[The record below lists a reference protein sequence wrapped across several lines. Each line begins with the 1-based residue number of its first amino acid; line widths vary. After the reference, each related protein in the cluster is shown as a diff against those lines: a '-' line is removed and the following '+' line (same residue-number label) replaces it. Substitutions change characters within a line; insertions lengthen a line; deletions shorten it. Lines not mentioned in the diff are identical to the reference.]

1 MKKIILF
8 LTATAILTSCSK
20 DKYTISGTAAGFE
33 NGKTVI
39 LETQDEK
46 GMGLIAVDTVKIENG
61 KFEIKGKVTEP
72 SFHTLQIEGAQ
83 GKIPFILE
91 NGDITI
97 VVNKDTIQKSKIS
110 GSYNNDEY
118 VKFNEEITKIQK
130 PLMDFQTANMQKM
143 QMAQQAKDTVTING
157 LMKEYTKIQTEI
169 GATSKAKYEDYANT
183 HPKAFISALII
194 QGMSNDP
201 TVDSKKIETMY
212 NSLDESLKISKPGKA
227 IKTKLA
233 ELKTP
238 SVGATAAPGAP
249 AAAPAQWRTD
259 FSAPNP
265 QGKTIS
271 LKESLGKVTI
281 VDFWASWCGPC
292 RRENPNVVAI
302 YNELHSKGLNIIGV
316 SLDEDPVKW
325 KEAIAKDKLT
335 WTQVSNLKGWEDPI
349 AKQYKVESI
358 PATFILDQSG
368 NVVAQDL
375 RGDELKAKI
384 IELLGK

>member
-8 LTATAILTSCSK
+8 LTATVLLTSCSK
-20 DKYTISGTAAGFE
+20 DKYTISGTATGFE

-157 LMKEYTKIQTEI
+157 LMKQYTKIQTEI

-238 SVGATAAPGAP
+238 SVGAKAAPSAP

-368 NVVAQDL
+368 KVVAQDL

>member
-8 LTATAILTSCSK
+8 LTATALLTSCSK
-20 DKYTISGTAAGFE
+20 DKYTITGTATGFE

-46 GMGLIAVDTVKIENG
+46 GMGLIAIDTVKIENG
-61 KFEIKGKVTEP
+61 KFEIKGKAIEP

-110 GSYNNDEY
+110 GTYSNDEY
-118 VKFNEEITKIQK
+118 VKFNEDITKVQK

-143 QMAQQAKDTVTING
+143 QTAQQAKDTAVING
-157 LMKEYTKIQTEI
+157 LMKEYSKIQAEI
-169 GATSKAKYEDYANT
+169 GVTSKAKYLDYAST
-183 HPKAFISALII
+183 HPKSFISVLII

-201 TVDSKKIETMY
+201 SADSKKAEAMY
-212 NSLDESLKISKPGKA
+212 NGLDESIKNTKPGKA
-227 IKTKLA
+227 VKAKLT
-233 ELKTP
+233 EMKSP
-238 SVGATAAPGAP
+238 SVGAAAP
-249 AAAPAQWRTD
+249 AAKWRTD
-259 FSAPNP
+259 FAAPNT

-271 LKESLGKVTI
+271 LAASLGKVTI

-292 RRENPNVVAI
+292 RKENPNVVAI
-302 YNELHSKGLNIIGV
+302 YAKFHAKGLNIIGV
-316 SLDEDPVKW
+316 SLDEDPLKW
-325 KEAIAKDKLT
+325 KEAIVKDKLT
-335 WTQVSNLKGWEDPI
+335 WNQVSNLKGWEDPI

-358 PATFILDQSG
+358 PATFILDASG
-368 NVVAQDL
+368 KVVAQDL
-375 RGDELKAKI
+375 RGDELEAKI
-384 IELLGK
+384 IELLAK

>member
-8 LTATAILTSCSK
+8 LTATALLTSCSK
-20 DKYTISGTAAGFE
+20 DKYTISGTAKGFE

-39 LETQDEK
+39 METQDDK
-46 GMGLIAVDTVKIENG
+46 GMGLIAVDTVKIEDG

-110 GSYNNDEY
+110 GTYSNDEY

-143 QMAQQAKDTVTING
+143 QTAQQTKDTATING

-169 GATSKAKYEDYANT
+169 GTTSKAKYVDYASN
-183 HPKAFISALII
+183 HPKSFISVLII

-201 TVDSKKIETMY
+201 AVDTKKIETMY
-212 NSLDESLKISKPGKA
+212 NSLDETLKNSKPGKA
-227 IKTKLA
+227 VKTKLA

-238 SVGATAAPGAP
+238 SVGASAVPAAP
-249 AAAPAQWRTD
+249 AA
-259 FSAPNP
+259 
-265 QGKTIS
+265 K
-271 LKESLGKVTI
+271 
-281 VDFWASWCGPC
+281 
-292 RRENPNVVAI
+292 
-302 YNELHSKGLNIIGV
+302 
-316 SLDEDPVKW
+316 
-325 KEAIAKDKLT
+325 
-335 WTQVSNLKGWEDPI
+335 
-349 AKQYKVESI
+349 
-358 PATFILDQSG
+358 
-368 NVVAQDL
+368 
-375 RGDELKAKI
+375 
-384 IELLGK
+384 

>member
-8 LTATAILTSCSK
+8 LSAAAILTSCSK
-20 DKYTISGTAAGFE
+20 DKYTISGTATGFE

-72 SFHTLQIEGAQ
+72 AFHTLQIEGAQ

-110 GSYNNDEY
+110 GTYSNDEF
-118 VKFNEEITKIQK
+118 VKFNDELTKVQK
-130 PLMDFQTANMQKM
+130 PLVDFQTKNMQTM
-143 QMAQQAKDTVTING
+143 QTAQQTKDTAVVNS

-169 GATSKAKYEDYANT
+169 GVTSKAKYVDYAST
-183 HPKAFISALII
+183 HPKSFISVLII
-194 QGMSNDP
+194 QGMSSDP
-201 TVDSKKIETMY
+201 TVDSKKLETMF
-212 NSLDESLKISKPGKA
+212 NGLDESLKNAKPGKT
-227 IKTKLA
+227 IKEKLTA
-233 ELKTP
+233 MKSP
-238 SVGATAAPGAP
+238 SVGATAAPATK
-249 AAAPAQWRTD
+249 WRTD

-265 QGKTIS
+265 QGQTTT
-271 LKESLGKVTI
+271 LKQSLGKVTI

-292 RRENPNVVAI
+292 RKENPNVVAI
-302 YNELHSKGLNIIGV
+302 YAQLHSKGLNIIGV
-316 SLDEDPVKW
+316 SLDEDPAKW

>member
-8 LTATAILTSCSK
+8 LTATALLTSCSK
-20 DKYTISGTAAGFE
+20 DKYTISGTATGFE

-91 NGDITI
+91 NGDIT
-97 VVNKDTIQKSKIS
+97 VLVNKDTIQKSKIS
-110 GSYNNDEY
+110 GTYNNDEY

-130 PLMDFQTANMQKM
+130 PLMAFQTANMQKM
-143 QMAQQAKDTVTING
+143 QMAQQAKDTATING

-169 GATSKAKYEDYANT
+169 GATSKAKYVDYANT
-183 HPKAFISALII
+183 HPKAFISVLII
-194 QGMSNDP
+194 EGMSNDP
-201 TVDSKKIETMY
+201 AVDSKKIETMY
-212 NSLDESLKISKPGKA
+212 NSLDESLKNSKHGKA
-227 IKTKLA
+227 VKTKIA
-233 ELKTP
+233 SLKTP
-238 SVGATAAPGAP
+238 SVGATAAPVAP
-249 AAAPAQWRTD
+249 AAKWRTD

-265 QGKTIS
+265 EGKTIS

-292 RRENPNVVAI
+292 RKENPNVVAI

-325 KEAIAKDKLT
+325 KDAIAKDKLI
-335 WTQVSNLKGWEDPI
+335 WTQVSNLKGWEEPI

-375 RGDELKAKI
+375 RGDELKTKI

>member
-8 LTATAILTSCSK
+8 LSAAAILTSCSK
-20 DKYTISGTAAGFE
+20 DKYTISGTATGFE

-39 LETQDEK
+39 LETQDDK
-46 GMGLIAVDTVKIENG
+46 GMGLIAIDTVKIENG
-61 KFEIKGKVTEP
+61 KFVIEGKITEP
-72 SFHTLQIEGAQ
+72 AFHTLQIEGAQ

-91 NGDITI
+91 NGDISV

-110 GSYNNDEY
+110 GTYSNDEF
-118 VKFNEEITKIQK
+118 VKFNEELVKVQK
-130 PLMDFQTANMQKM
+130 PLMDFQTKNMQTM
-143 QMAQQAKDTVTING
+143 QTAQQAKDTAVINS
-157 LMKEYTKIQTEI
+157 LMKEYSKIQAEI
-169 GATSKAKYEDYANT
+169 GVTSKGKYVDYATN
-183 HPKAFISALII
+183 HPKSFISVLII
-194 QGMSNDP
+194 QAMSSDP
-201 TVDSKKIETMY
+201 TVDSKKLESMF
-212 NSLDESLKISKPGKA
+212 NGLDESLKNAKPGKA
-227 IKTKLA
+227 VKEKLTA
-233 ELKTP
+233 MKSPT
-238 SVGATAAPGAP
+238 VGATAAP
-249 AAAPAQWRTD
+249 AAKWRTD

-265 QGKTIS
+265 QGKRIT

-292 RRENPNVVAI
+292 RKENPNVVAI
-302 YNELHSKGLNIIGV
+302 YDEFHSKGLNIIGV
-316 SLDEDPVKW
+316 SLDEDSTKW
-325 KEAIAKDKLT
+325 KEAIAKDKLI

-384 IELLGK
+384 IKLLGK

>member
-97 VVNKDTIQKSKIS
+97 VVNKDTSQKSKIS

-238 SVGATAAPGAP
+238 SVGATAVPSTP

>member
-8 LTATAILTSCSK
+8 LTATALFTSCSK
-20 DKYTISGTAAGFE
+20 DKYTISGTATGFE

-39 LETQDEK
+39 LETQDDK

-212 NSLDESLKISKPGKA
+212 NSLDESLKNSKPGKA

-238 SVGATAAPGAP
+238 SVGATATPSAP
-249 AAAPAQWRTD
+249 ATAPAKWRTD

-265 QGKTIS
+265 QGKKIS

-325 KEAIAKDKLT
+325 KEAIAKDKLI

-349 AKQYKVESI
+349 AMQYKVESI

>member
-8 LTATAILTSCSK
+8 LTATALLTSCSK
-20 DKYTISGTAAGFE
+20 DKYTISGTATGFE

-61 KFEIKGKVTEP
+61 KFEIKGKATEP

-91 NGDITI
+91 NGDITV

-110 GSYNNDEY
+110 GTYNNDEY
-118 VKFNEEITKIQK
+118 VKFNEDITKIQK

-143 QMAQQAKDTVTING
+143 QMAQQTKDTATING

-169 GATSKAKYEDYANT
+169 GTTSKSKYVDYANA
-183 HPKAFISALII
+183 HPKAFISVLII
-194 QGMSNDP
+194 EGMSNDP
-201 TVDSKKIETMY
+201 SVDSKKIETMF
-212 NSLDESLKISKPGKA
+212 NNLDEALKNSKHGKA
-227 IKTKLA
+227 VKTKIGA
-233 ELKTP
+233 LKLP
-238 SVGATAAPGAP
+238 SVGSAAVPAAPVAK
-249 AAAPAQWRTD
+249 WRTD

-265 QGKTIS
+265 QGKTIN

-316 SLDEDPVKW
+316 SLDEDPTKW
-325 KEAIAKDKLT
+325 KEAIAKDKLV

-368 NVVAQDL
+368 NVVAKDL

-384 IELLGK
+384 IELLEK

>member
-368 NVVAQDL
+368 KVVAQDL

>member
-8 LTATAILTSCSK
+8 LTATALLTSCSK
-20 DKYTISGTAAGFE
+20 DKYTITGEAPGFA

-39 LETQDEK
+39 MQTQQEN

-61 KFEIKGKVTEP
+61 KFEIKGKAVEP
-72 SFHTLQIEGAQ
+72 SFHMLQIEGAQ
-83 GKIPFILE
+83 GSIPFILE
-91 NGDITI
+91 NGDIKI

-110 GSYNNDEY
+110 GTYNNDEY
-118 VKFNEEITKIQK
+118 VKFNEEIIKIQK

-143 QMAQQAKDTVTING
+143 QTAQQTKDTATINS
-157 LMKEYTKIQTEI
+157 LMKEYTKIQSEI
-169 GATSKAKYEDYANT
+169 GNSSKTKYVDYANT
-183 HPKAFISALII
+183 HPKALISALII
-194 QGMSNDP
+194 QSMTNDP
-201 TVDSKKIETMY
+201 SVDSKKIETMY
-212 NSLDESLKISKPGKA
+212 NGLDESLKNSKPGKA
-227 IKTKLA
+227 IK
-233 ELKTP
+233 LKIAQLKIP
-238 SVGATAAPGAP
+238 SVGASAPG
-249 AAAPAQWRTD
+249 AAAPATKWRTD

-265 QGKTIS
+265 EGKKVS

-292 RRENPNVVAI
+292 RHENPNVVAI

-349 AKQYKVESI
+349 AKQYKVEAI
-358 PATFILDQSG
+358 PATFVLDQSG
-368 NVVAQDL
+368 NVVAQGL
-375 RGDELKAKI
+375 RGEELKAKI
-384 IELLGK
+384 IELLKK

>member
-8 LTATAILTSCSK
+8 LTATALLTSCSK
-20 DKYTISGTAAGFE
+20 DKYTISGTAKGFE
-33 NGKTVI
+33 NGKTVV
-39 LETQDEK
+39 LESQNEN
-46 GMGLIAVDTVKIENG
+46 GMGLVAVDTVKIENG
-61 KFEIKGKVTEP
+61 KFEIKGKAVEP
-72 SFHTLQIEGAQ
+72 AFHTLQIEGVQ

-97 VVNKDTIQKSKIS
+97 VVNKDTIQKSKVS
-110 GSYNNDEY
+110 GTYNNDEY

-130 PLMDFQTANMQKM
+130 PLMDFQSNNMQKM
-143 QMAQQAKDTVTING
+143 QMAQQTKDTATING
-157 LMKEYTKIQTEI
+157 LMKEYTKIQAEI
-169 GATSKAKYEDYANT
+169 GNSSKTKYVDYANT
-183 HPKAFISALII
+183 HPKALISALII
-194 QGMSNDP
+194 QSMTNDP
-201 TVDSKKIETMY
+201 SVDSKKIETMY
-212 NSLDESLKISKPGKA
+212 NALDESLKNSKPGKA

-233 ELKTP
+233 ELKSPT
-238 SVGATAAPGAP
+238 VGASAAP
-249 AAAPAQWRTD
+249 AAPAAQWRTD

-292 RRENPNVVAI
+292 RKENPNVVAI
-302 YNELHSKGLNIIGV
+302 YAELHSKGLNIIGV

-349 AKQYKVESI
+349 AKQYEVESI
-358 PATFILDQSG
+358 PATFILDKSG

>member
-8 LTATAILTSCSK
+8 LTAATFLTSCSK
-20 DKYTISGTAAGFE
+20 DKYTISGTATGFE

-39 LETQDEK
+39 METQDEK

-61 KFEIKGKVTEP
+61 KFEITGKATEP
-72 SFHTLQIEGAQ
+72 SFHLLQIEGAQ

-91 NGDITI
+91 NGDIKI
-97 VVNKDTIQKSKIS
+97 VVNKDTIQKSKVS
-110 GSYNNDEY
+110 GSYSNDEY

-143 QMAQQAKDTVTING
+143 QTAQQTKDTATINS
-157 LMKEYTKIQTEI
+157 LMKEYTTIQTGI
-169 GATSKAKYEDYANT
+169 AAASKTKYTDYAGS
-183 HPKAFISALII
+183 HPKSFISILII

-201 TVDSKKIETMY
+201 AVDTKKLESMY
-212 NSLDESLKISKPGKA
+212 NGLEESLKNSKPGKA
-227 IKTKLA
+227 VKTKLA

-238 SVGATAAPGAP
+238 SVGASAMP
-249 AAAPAQWRTD
+249 AAPATKWRTA

-265 QGKTIS
+265 EGKTVS

-292 RRENPNVVAI
+292 RKENPNVVAI
-302 YNELHSKGLNIIGV
+302 YNEFHSKGLNIIGV
-316 SLDEDPVKW
+316 SLDDDAAKW
-325 KEAIAKDKLT
+325 KAAIAKDKLT

-375 RGDELKAKI
+375 RGEELRAKI